1 MTAAEAA
8 IRMLESEGVDLVFG
22 QPGAAILPFYQ
33 IASGQFQRVNHPRR
47 YLVCGQAGPLGWEI
61 PACIGAKLAEPE
73 REVLAVVELGQALQ
87 KARALVREQSVPV
100 VVEVITE
107 RVTNIAMGPEIA
119 AQALRNAGIELLIGS
134 GTPTG
139 SAANTS
145 RQKTP
150 SQALAGS
157 RGTNK

>member
-1 MTAAEAA
+1 MPKMTAAEAA
-8 IRMLESEGVDLVFG
+8 IRMLESEGVDFVFG

-73 REVLAVVELGQALQ
+73 REVLAVVELGQAL
-87 KARALVREQSVPV
+87 
-100 VVEVITE
+100 
-107 RVTNIAMGPEIA
+107 
-119 AQALRNAGIELLIGS
+119 RNAGIELLIGS